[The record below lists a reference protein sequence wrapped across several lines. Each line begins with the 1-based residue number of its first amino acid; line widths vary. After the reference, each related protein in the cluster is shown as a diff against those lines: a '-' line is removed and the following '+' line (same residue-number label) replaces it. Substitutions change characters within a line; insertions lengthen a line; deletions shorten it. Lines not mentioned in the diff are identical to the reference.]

1 MKSSY
6 LTLRLDE
13 SIKKELV
20 QAAKKEERTL
30 SFYCARILRQHVA
43 KVIRVKA

>member
-6 LTLRLDE
+6 LTLRLE
-13 SIKKELV
+13 GSLKKELV
-20 QAAKKEERTL
+20 LAAKKEERTL

-43 KVIRVKA
+43 KVIREKA